1 MTDCRQLAADL
12 IRRQVT
18 VIAADQHSSGTGGK
32 KRRPLSDLC
41 GKCLFSQYLT
51 SMGFNPEPTSEYTF
65 DTWALHLY
73 FGEVAS
79 MKPFTFGAA
88 LERAKRL
95 DACSNNN

>member
-1 MTDCRQLAADL
+1 MLARNPLSLTTL
-12 IRRQVT
+12 IAWLQT
-18 VIAADQHSSGTGGK
+18 KNPAEFYAF
-32 KRRPLSDLC
+32 SDLC

>member
-1 MTDCRQLAADL
+1 
-12 IRRQVT
+12 
-18 VIAADQHSSGTGGK
+18 
-32 KRRPLSDLC
+32 
-41 GKCLFSQYLT
+41 
-51 SMGFNPEPTSEYTF
+51 MGFNPEPTSEYTF